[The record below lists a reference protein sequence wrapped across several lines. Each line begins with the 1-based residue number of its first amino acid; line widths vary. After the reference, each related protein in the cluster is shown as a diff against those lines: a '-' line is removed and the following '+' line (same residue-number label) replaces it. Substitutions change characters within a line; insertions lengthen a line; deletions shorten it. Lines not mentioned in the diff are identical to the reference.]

1 MIYRYGN
8 QVTVLCLELT
18 SPTLPPGKKLI
29 FDLTT
34 NQKNQDKK
42 DFFTIKEGVEYRL
55 A

>member
-1 MIYRYGN
+1 MIDCHGN

-18 SPTLPPGKKLI
+18 SPTLPPGKKLT

-42 DFFTIKEGVEYRL
+42 DMFTIKEGVEYRF